1 MQANRGVKRRAGR
14 QMRGRRGST
23 LILVM
28 FMLPVFLIPL
38 VGLAIDGTMLYIVQS
53 KLQSACDGAALGAGR
68 LIGTKAN
75 TAEIAGELLN
85 VNFPVGWWGTSNL
98 LPTITAT
105 NNLGVHTVD
114 VNAQVDVPLLFMRV
128 LGKSKSMVSADA
140 TATRKDTRTVM
151 VLDRSGSMNN
161 VINGTNVFNTM
172 VASAKLFAGMMTPGI
187 DQLGL
192 VVYGGSGIVAYPQYT
207 LPYVTGG
214 STGGPDINFA
224 TTSTTGPI
232 FDQLN
237 LLKAGGGTGMTEGLA
252 MAFLELQK
260 AHYRDLNGPNGVD
273 TALNAIV
280 LFTDGVPDAL
290 AVSPNDSANP
300 TLKTGCGC
308 NNMTSGGALGSTT
321 RMRGYLVATGSP
333 PWSMSANTTWGL
345 FDLSAYDSAKT
356 LSYWLGNPGSS
367 VGTGD
372 MIKATPTSAG
382 NGCNGLYY
390 NGQYSN
396 VDSMMTKVPPVDIY
410 GNSTNGNFYNKSSLS
425 YNGTNYQTGQP
436 DIAYHFAL
444 ASWNAT
450 DNLGETIRSQTLPGM
465 LPVTIYTIGFTGN
478 GGTDA
483 ELLRRLANTQTSS
496 SYDATQQ
503 TGMYIQ
509 VDNANDIAGAFS
521 IVAAQVLRLAK

>member
-1 MQANRGVKRRAGR
+1 
-14 QMRGRRGST
+14 
-23 LILVM
+23 
-28 FMLPVFLIPL
+28 
-38 VGLAIDGTMLYIVQS
+38 
-53 KLQSACDGAALGAGR
+53 
-68 LIGTKAN
+68 
-75 TAEIAGELLN
+75 
-85 VNFPVGWWGTSNL
+85 
-98 LPTITAT
+98 
-105 NNLGVHTVD
+105 
-114 VNAQVDVPLLFMRV
+114 
-128 LGKSKSMVSADA
+128 
-140 TATRKDTRTVM
+140 M
-151 VLDRSGSMNN
+151 VLDRSGSMDH
-161 VINGTNVFNTM
+161 VISGTNVFTTM

-192 VVYGGSGIVAYPQYT
+192 VVYGGSGIVAYPEYA
-207 LPYVTGG
+207 LPYLTGG
-214 STGGPDINFA
+214 GTGGPDINFA
-224 TTSTTGPI
+224 TTASTGPI

-237 LLKAGGGTGMTEGLA
+237 LLKAGGGTGMTEGLS

-260 AHYRDLNGPNGVD
+260 AHYRDLAGPNGVD

-290 AVSPNDSANP
+290 AVSPNDAANP
-300 TLKTGCGC
+300 TLLAGCGC
-308 NNMTSGGALGSTT
+308 NNMTSGGALGSAT
-321 RMRGYLVATGSP
+321 RMRGYMVATGSP
-333 PWSMSANTTWGL
+333 PWSMSTNSTLGL
-345 FDLSAYDSAKT
+345 FDLSAYDTAHT
-356 LSYWLGNPGSS
+356 LTYWLGNPGSS

-372 MIKATPTSAG
+372 MIKATPSSAG

-390 NGQYSN
+390 DGRNSGTNGTYVN
-396 VDSMMTKVPPVDIY
+396 TMMSKVPPVDIY

-425 YNGTNYQTGQP
+425 YNGTNYNTGQP

-450 DNLGETIRSQTLPGM
+450 DNLGATIRSQTIPGM

-483 ELLRRLANTQTSS
+483 ELLRRLSNTQTAS

-521 IVAAQVLRLAK
+521 IVASQVLRLAK